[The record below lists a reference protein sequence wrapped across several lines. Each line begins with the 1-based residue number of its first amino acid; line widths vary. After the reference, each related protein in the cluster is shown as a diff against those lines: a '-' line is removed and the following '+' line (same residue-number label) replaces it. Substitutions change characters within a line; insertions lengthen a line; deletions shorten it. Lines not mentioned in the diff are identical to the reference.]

1 MASRLIAQVVVVAG
15 TYAVRAFAEAYRQAL
30 ANGAAGSAG
39 RAAGRTAARAAD
51 AAGARGRAMSADEA
65 ASVLGVAPD
74 AAAETVASR
83 FERMLAANDPA
94 KGGSAY
100 LQAKVRVARET
111 LERAAL
117 EREAGRP
124 PLADA
129 RAPPPT
135 GSARGQRRATGCR
148 RRPTGGGQRRYRER
162 GGGGWGWGGRG
173 VPPPPVWV

>member
-1 MASRLIAQVVVVAG
+1 MASRIIAQVVVVAG

-51 AAGARGRAMSADEA
+51 AAGARARGMSADEA

-74 AAAETVASR
+74 AGADAVAER
-83 FERMLAANDPA
+83 FSRMLAANDPA

-111 LERAAL
+111 LERVAL
-117 EREAGRP
+117 EREAGR
-124 PLADA
+124 A
-129 RAPPPT
+129 
-135 GSARGQRRATGCR
+135 G
-148 RRPTGGGQRRYRER
+148 R
-162 GGGGWGWGGRG
+162 GGGG
-173 VPPPPVWV
+173 

>member
-117 EREAGRP
+117 EREAGR
-124 PLADA
+124 A
-129 RAPPPT
+129 
-135 GSARGQRRATGCR
+135 G
-148 RRPTGGGQRRYRER
+148 R
-162 GGGGWGWGGRG
+162 GGGG
-173 VPPPPVWV
+173 